1 MTFNSFGQSSYRS
14 GRTSSSCSDSS
25 FSFSQAMEGYDYEFV
40 PPLEQRYEC
49 PICLLILREPRQT
62 KCGHR
67 FCRDCIIRWLRDSCT
82 RCPVDNETLVEND
95 VFPDNFAKRE
105 ILNFNIRCPNTKDG
119 CQQIIPLGK
128 LQNHL
133 DVCPHSLMP
142 CPNKCASILHRCDM
156 EHHIAHFCEFRLVAC
171 EFCSTSVKANL
182 LEVHSNVCPKAKVS
196 CQHCELPMCR
206 DEMQDHLQRD
216 CQQMQIHC
224 PFYPLGC
231 GHVIMRSKENEHL
244 ITECASHMKQLC
256 FAVTRLANHSG
267 THMIDPNECTE
278 NSLSD
283 GLAGTM
289 KNLLQSFNSFSTA
302 DTAAGNLSSRDAG
315 NSASLHSTFQ
325 ALQLARVSDSCSE
338 DESCRK
344 EILTH
349 HNYKDNVHFSSATN
363 LHTRGEDG
371 RQNSTSPVHYSD
383 PGSETSRASASQ
395 SVKPKLPLRR
405 LSFQAHPPLTQDSC
419 SLYYKE
425 NSASEQ
431 ITEASSSQ
439 MFRYIQE
446 LSSQFE
452 ARAAQQQQ
460 RIEELQKMV
469 VSVEKT
475 NSDLVAKVKEL
486 EVQVDKEKEG
496 RFYNGDFYWK
506 IQEFS
511 QYQLK
516 AVAGE
521 PTMLHSPPFYTSA
534 WGYKL
539 CVRANI
545 TSQQPPYLSLFVH
558 FMQGQNDHIL
568 SWPFSGKIVLTI
580 VDQNPDVN
588 ARIHISETLTA
599 KPHLA
604 AFQRPTTV
612 RNHKGFGYVE
622 FIQLPSLRQYYTVD
636 DTVIIRAQ
644 VFSDQ

>member
-1 MTFNSFGQSSYRS
+1 
-14 GRTSSSCSDSS
+14 
-25 FSFSQAMEGYDYEFV
+25 
-40 PPLEQRYEC
+40 
-49 PICLLILREPRQT
+49 
-62 KCGHR
+62 
-67 FCRDCIIRWLRDSCT
+67 
-82 RCPVDNETLVEND
+82 
-95 VFPDNFAKRE
+95 
-105 ILNFNIRCPNTKDG
+105 
-119 CQQIIPLGK
+119 
-128 LQNHL
+128 
-133 DVCPHSLMP
+133 
-142 CPNKCASILHRCDM
+142 
-156 EHHIAHFCEFRLVAC
+156 
-171 EFCSTSVKANL
+171 
-182 LEVHSNVCPKAKVS
+182 
-196 CQHCELPMCR
+196 
-206 DEMQDHLQRD
+206 
-216 CQQMQIHC
+216 
-224 PFYPLGC
+224 
-231 GHVIMRSKENEHL
+231 
-244 ITECASHMKQLC
+244 MKQLC
-256 FAVTRLANHSG
+256 FAVTRLASHNG
-267 THMIDPNECTE
+267 THMTGPNESSE
-278 NSLSD
+278 NSVTD
-283 GLAGTM
+283 GLTGTM
-289 KNLLQSFNSFSTA
+289 KNLLQSFNSFSTT
-302 DTAAGNLSSRDAG
+302 DTTAGTAGILSSGGDAC
-315 NSASLHSTFQ
+315 NSASLHTTFQ
-325 ALQLARVSDSCSE
+325 ALQLARVNDGCTE

-349 HNYKDNVHFSSATN
+349 HSYKDNVHFYSATN
-363 LHTRGEDG
+363 LHSTRGEDG
-371 RQNSTSPVHYSD
+371 RQNNTSPVHYSD
-383 PGSETSRASASQ
+383 PGSETSRAATSQ

-419 SLYYKE
+419 SFYYKE

-431 ITEASSSQ
+431 TTE

-460 RIEELQKMV
+460 RIEELQQMV
-469 VSVEKT
+469 VSVEKI
-475 NSDLVAKVKEL
+475 NSDLVSKVKEL

-545 TSQQPPYLSLFVH
+545 TSQHPPFLSLFVH

-588 ARIHISETLTA
+588 SRMHISETLTA

-604 AFQRPTTV
+604 AFQRPTTI

-622 FIQLPSLRQYYTVD
+622 FIQLPSLRNKYYTVD
-636 DTVIIRAQ
+636 DTIIIRAQ